1 MNDQLN
7 DHQVDI
13 LVVGSG
19 GGAMTAALTASVGGA
34 EVLVIEKSD
43 QYGGTSAMSGGG
55 IWIPNSHYAQAQGVD
70 DSREDAL
77 TYLKNV
83 VGDRVAPDRLEAYV
97 DEAPRMLKFLAD
109 NTRLE
114 YSPVAYS
121 DYYPEKPGGKQGY
134 RTHEPKPFHAGK
146 LGREF
151 DALRPQ
157 HRQTVVQ
164 GRFTMTMAEGRAFLT
179 QADGWKT
186 MLVKMM
192 LGYFLDIPGRLK
204 GKRSRRLTLGNALI
218 GRLRKSMMDRDIP
231 LWLNTAFKELIVEDG
246 KVIGALVDQ
255 QGVERRIFAK
265 KGVILGAGGFE
276 HNRELRE
283 KYLPQPT
290 SADWSGSQDNNTGD
304 GIVAGQKIGA
314 ATDLMDWAWW
324 APAIKVPG
332 IDRPWV
338 LFAERSSPGLLM
350 VNKAGKRFSNEA
362 QPYLESGYSLYA
374 NDGGAPSVPAFLVF
388 DATFR
393 KKYPLGPL
401 PPGYAG
407 PDASLPRKVKEI
419 LHIAD
424 TVEELAGK
432 LGVDAAG
439 LKDTIEKN
447 NAYAQS
453 GSDPEFHRGDSF
465 YDAYYGDQ
473 RNAPNPCIGPCAEA
487 PFYGIEVYPGD
498 IGTKGGLLVD
508 AKSRVLKEDG
518 RAIPGLYAIG
528 NTSASVMGTTYPG
541 AGVTI
546 GPAMTFGYV
555 AARDAIGMNE

>member
-55 IWIPNSHYAQAQGVD
+55 IWIPNSHYARAQGVD

-146 LGREF
+146 LGRDF

-246 KVIGALVDQ
+246 KVVGALVDQ
-255 QGVERRIFAK
+255 DGTERRIFAK

-350 VNKAGKRFSNEA
+350 VNKAGQRFSNEA

-424 TVEELAGK
+424 TVEELADK

-518 RAIPGLYAIG
+518 TAIPGLYAIG